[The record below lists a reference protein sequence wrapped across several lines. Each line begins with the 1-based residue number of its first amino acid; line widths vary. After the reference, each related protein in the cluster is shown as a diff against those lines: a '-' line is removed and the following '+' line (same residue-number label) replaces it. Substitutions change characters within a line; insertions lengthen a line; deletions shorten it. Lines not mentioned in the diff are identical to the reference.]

1 MQKALAMETPFQ
13 KQPSSK
19 GIESTL
25 YDPRK
30 VDDRAINWEK
40 INILKERLTERNNKT
55 PFVTCVLPK
64 CDGKKVNT
72 SYGMFQIG
80 SPLSFYLDPVG
91 FATNIM
97 INIPELSMSPFTTHE
112 LPKLPLPGIA
122 PHRGKELENMD
133 FTKMKKYSFLK
144 KLNAWK
150 TFYY

>member
-1 MQKALAMETPFQ
+1 MQKALAMETTFQ

-64 CDGKKVNT
+64 CDGKKVNI

-80 SPLSFYLDPVG
+80 SPLSFHLDPVG

-97 INIPELSMSPFTTHE
+97 TNIPELSMSRFTTHE
-112 LPKLPLPGIA
+112 LPKLPLLGIA
-122 PHRGKELENMD
+122 PHGGKELENMD

-144 KLNAWK
+144 KLNTWK